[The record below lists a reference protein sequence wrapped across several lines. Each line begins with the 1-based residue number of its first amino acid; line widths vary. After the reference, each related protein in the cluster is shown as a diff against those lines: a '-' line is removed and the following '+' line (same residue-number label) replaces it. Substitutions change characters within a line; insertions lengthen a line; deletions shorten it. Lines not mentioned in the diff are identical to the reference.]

1 MIICN
6 RCGAA
11 NLDEELVCMEC
22 GRKLQSGIHGA
33 GVEQKNAE
41 TRGPLSPM
49 RVQPSSAML
58 RRLLLKGLEAWVYAL
73 ILGAAGVFAVITGK
87 WQALAP
93 AVAFIGLVAWTRK
106 V

>member
-22 GRKLQSGIHGA
+22 GRKLQSGIHGT
-33 GVEQKNAE
+33 GVERNAE
-41 TRGPLSPM
+41 ARGPLSPM
-49 RVQPSSAML
+49 SVQPASTML
-58 RRLLLKGLEAWVYAL
+58 RRLLLKGMEAWIYAL
-73 ILGAAGVFAVITGK
+73 ILGAAGVFAVVTGK